1 MTAPILS
8 AQGLVQT
15 FASRKAGE
23 WRRQFVNA
31 VDGVDIEVRD
41 GETLAIVGE
50 SGSGK
55 STLARLLLSLAEP
68 VRGTI
73 LWRGRALERLT
84 KDEHR
89 AYRAEVQAVFQ
100 NPAASLNPRMRV
112 ENILTHVIR
121 RHHLAEGEN
130 PRELVT
136 AGLDAVGLTPATEF
150 MQRFP
155 HQLSGGQQQRV
166 AIARA
171 LIRKPRLIIADEPLS
186 SLDISI
192 QTQLLDLMREL
203 KRRMNLSFLLISH
216 DLNAVQSIADRV
228 VVMYRGRIV
237 EAGRQVLEH
246 PLHPYTR
253 ALLDARLIPDP
264 KLARSRRR
272 IILESDAA
280 SMPVPIGGCRFRD
293 RCPFVISTCET
304 QDPELRRA
312 GEDDQGLVA
321 CHRVESRKGLEL
333 IHPARPQTPRSDFD
347 ATIGLN

>member
-8 AQGLVQT
+8 ARGLVQT
-15 FASRKAGE
+15 FANRKAGE
-23 WRRQFVNA
+23 WRRHLVHA
-31 VDGVDIEVRD
+31 VDGVDIEVRE

-55 STLARLLLSLAEP
+55 SSLARLLLSLSKP

-73 LWRGRALERLT
+73 SYRGQALDGLT
-84 KDEHR
+84 KAEHR

-112 ENILTHVIR
+112 ESILTHVIR
-121 RHHLAEGEN
+121 RHRLAEGN
-130 PRELVT
+130 GVRELI
-136 AGLDAVGLTPATEF
+136 AGELHAVGLTPAGEF

-171 LIRKPRLIIADEPLS
+171 MIRKPRLIIADEPLS

-192 QTQLLDLMREL
+192 QTQILDLMREL
-203 KRRMNLSFLLISH
+203 KRKTKVGFLLISH
-216 DLNAVQSIADRV
+216 DLNAVRSIADRV

-237 EAGRQVLEH
+237 EAGKDVLTR

-280 SMPVPIGGCRFRD
+280 STSPPFGGCRFRD
-293 RCPFVISTCET
+293 RCPFAIGLCET
-304 QDPELRRA
+304 QDPELKRVCA
-312 GEDDQGLVA
+312 DESLVA
-321 CHRVESRKGLEL
+321 CHRVERRMGFELAQPVRPEALSRDRGV
-333 IHPARPQTPRSDFD
+333 R
-347 ATIGLN
+347 IGSH